1 MLLKGEENCSFK
13 AVVCLSRC
21 LFNIGTTITEM
32 FIFEMLTKSDL
43 KVVNCLILF
52 MLNPDTC
59 ISPLENSVD
68 PDQLASEKI
77 YYLSKL
83 NSP

>member
-1 MLLKGEENCSFK
+1 M
-13 AVVCLSRC
+13 
-21 LFNIGTTITEM
+21 LFNIGTIITEL
-32 FIFEMLTKSDL
+32 FVFEMLTKSDL
-43 KVVNCLILF
+43 KIVNCLILF

-59 ISPLENSVD
+59 ISFLENSVD
-68 PDQLASEKI
+68 PDQLASGEI